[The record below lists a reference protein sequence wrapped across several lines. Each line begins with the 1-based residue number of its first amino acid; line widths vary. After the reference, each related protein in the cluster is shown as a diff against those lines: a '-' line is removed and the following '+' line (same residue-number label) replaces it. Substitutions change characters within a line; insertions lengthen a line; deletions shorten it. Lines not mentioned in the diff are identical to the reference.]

1 MNIFVGNLNY
11 QTTEKQLHGLFS
23 EFGIVKSVN
32 IVIDKFSNRSR
43 GFGFVEMEEHASAEK
58 AIERLNNTTFDS
70 MSIVVN
76 EARPRTERREGFGD
90 RGGNRYS
97 DRNGNR
103 NSSDRN
109 NRRY

>member
-11 QTTEKQLHGLFS
+11 KTTEDQLHGLFS
-23 EFGIVKSVN
+23 EFGVVKSVN
-32 IVIDKFSNRSR
+32 IPFDKFTNRSR
-43 GFGFVEMEEHASAEK
+43 GFGFVEMEERASGEK
-58 AIERLNNTTFDS
+58 AVERLNNTTFDS
-70 MSIVVN
+70 MSITVN

-97 DRNGNR
+97 DRGGNR
-103 NSSDRN
+103 NSDRN